1 MPDLDQTVKT
11 GAEVGMIQNMIPAI
25 FNLIQLLK
33 LITLC
38 CDGKSDF
45 AEAKCKESILDF
57 KVAANIIFMAKDLWP
72 LKIAVFDYIINAYMD
87 SNDPR
92 FMKKPE
98 EEVGEDENPE
108 GDKDS
113 DFAVL
118 LIIIEILIDDFD
130 QYLGLDGKHVKKTK
144 LRYPNGNKIPMT
156 ELNERYIFGAAL
168 DFIRATLQKKTYAV
182 GSVELKFYV
191 LGAKVAALFYAA
203 KEKKHKHAVL
213 ALLRYMHDNADH
225 SKYLDSVKHPA
236 KRGRA
241 NQEIL

>member
-1 MPDLDQTVKT
+1 MARGDPQTGDT
-11 GAEVGMIQNMIPAI
+11 QRLLPEI

-57 KVAANIIFMAKDLWP
+57 KVAANIIKMAGDLWP

-87 SNDPR
+87 SNDPK
-92 FMKKPE
+92 FMRKPE
-98 EEVGEDENPE
+98 EEAGEDDNAE

-113 DFAVL
+113 DFTVL
-118 LIIIEILIDDFD
+118 LLIIEILISDFE
-130 QYLGLDGKHVKKTK
+130 QYLGEKEGCFVRKTK
-144 LRYPNGNKIPMT
+144 LKYPNGNKIEMT

-168 DFIRATLQKKTYAV
+168 DFIRATLQRKTYAV

-191 LGAKVAALFYAA
+191 LGAKVAALFYKA
-203 KEKKHKHAVL
+203 
-213 ALLRYMHDNADH
+213 
-225 SKYLDSVKHPA
+225 
-236 KRGRA
+236 
-241 NQEIL
+241 